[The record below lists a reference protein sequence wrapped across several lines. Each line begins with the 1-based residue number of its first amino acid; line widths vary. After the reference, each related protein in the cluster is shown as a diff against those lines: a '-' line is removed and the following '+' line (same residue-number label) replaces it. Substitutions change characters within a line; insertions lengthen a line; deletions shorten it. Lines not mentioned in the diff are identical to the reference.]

1 MPPTRSTPSSSSSSR
16 GRDDGRRQ
24 PEAMISG
31 LDPVRVLGY
40 GFLSLWPLYA
50 IVLFARWLKRRAAL
64 RRFADDHQFR
74 FRGVLPSDKYAPYT
88 AFQRVRSSVLLYMV
102 MEGRWNDFD
111 VALFEYNRRRGVS
124 YVGVIVPL
132 PNDGTCFEIVAR
144 ARPPAR
150 GTRDSLEDAGLASWF
165 VMSEPIPGSAA
176 AAIGPRTA
184 ALLRDGP
191 LLSLETN
198 LGYLFLTP
206 MQRVSPDRVP
216 DYLDYATSVARALGA
231 DAQSRR
237 RDARV
242 QTSSERF

>member
-1 MPPTRSTPSSSSSSR
+1 
-16 GRDDGRRQ
+16 
-24 PEAMISG
+24 MIAG
-31 LDPVRVLGY
+31 LDPVRALGY

-50 IVLFARWLKRRAAL
+50 IVLLARWLKRRAAL
-64 RRFADDHQFR
+64 RRFAAGHQFR

-111 VALFEYNRRRGVS
+111 VALFDYNRRRGVS
-124 YVGVIVPL
+124 YVGMIVPL
-132 PNDGTCFEIVAR
+132 PNDGTCFEIAAR
-144 ARPPAR
+144 ASPSAR
-150 GTRDSLEDAGLASWF
+150 GTRDSLEDAGLASW
-165 VMSEPIPGSAA
+165 VVISEPIPGSAT

-206 MQRVSPDRVP
+206 TLLVSPDRVP
-216 DYLDYATSVARALGA
+216 DFLDYATSVARALGT
-231 DAQSRR
+231 DAQRR
-237 RDARV
+237 
-242 QTSSERF
+242 